1 MDKTNA
7 NHDPV
12 LACMRN
18 KFNHMKNMGE
28 TGELRPF
35 GKNSDAMFEKLD
47 IIRQQQIALA
57 VDHIMLENG
66 SDATKR
72 TNTTTDTSEGF
83 NKTTQR
89 FVQGAEELERLM
101 VKLDDL
107 GKSMA
112 GFHDLSNALAE
123 PSHKQ

>member
-1 MDKTNA
+1 MEKNNA
-7 NHDPV
+7 NHDPA
-12 LACMRN
+12 LAFMRN
-18 KFNHMKNMGE
+18 KFQHMEDMGE
-28 TGELRPF
+28 NGELRPF

-66 SDATKR
+66 NDSTKR

-89 FVQGAEELERLM
+89 FLQGAEELERLM

-112 GFHDLSNALAE
+112 GFHELTTSLNE
-123 PSHKQ
+123 PTQN